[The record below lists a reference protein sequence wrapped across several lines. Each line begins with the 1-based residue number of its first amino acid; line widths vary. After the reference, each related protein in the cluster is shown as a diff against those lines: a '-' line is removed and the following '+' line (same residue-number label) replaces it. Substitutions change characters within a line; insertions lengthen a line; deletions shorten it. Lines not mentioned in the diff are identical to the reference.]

1 MNKIKDNFQKEAT
14 QLITD
19 GDTEDGSDPMY
30 DLKTNLA
37 SRRSLIAVFCT
48 ALFFISA
55 STLNSDK
62 YFEIAKNIEIYTS
75 IYKELNNHYVDDLD
89 PNSLMRTGID
99 AMMNSLDPYTV
110 YYSESQVESY
120 RISTEGRYNGLGA
133 MSQSIDDMVTITEI
147 YKDGPS
153 EKAGL
158 KVGDQIL
165 AVNGRSTSG
174 RSYEDVVQFIR
185 GYPGTDLSLS
195 IKRPFEKKPLA
206 FTLTREEVDIPNVPY
221 YGMVS
226 DEVGYVALST
236 FTRNAGRNVGNA
248 IRELRDDHGMT
259 GLILDLRNNGGGLLA
274 EAINIVGLFVPKGSH
289 VVSTKGKVRD
299 RDQSYRTQRLPIDL
313 DLPLVVLINKSSASA
328 SEIVAGSIQD
338 YDRGI
343 LMGQRSF
350 GKGLVQNHREVGYN
364 SRIKVTTSKY
374 YIPSGRCIQSVE
386 YEDGEPKDIDDGK
399 RAVFETRNGRKVL
412 DGGGVTPDVK
422 LDPESLSEAMTSLIS
437 QNHLFKYVNKYIH
450 QNPEPQSIEAI
461 KFDAFDDFK
470 GYLEENEFDYTTKT
484 EDLIA
489 EFEKHDANGLF
500 STELNSIKERTTK
513 EKSDDLDENRAR
525 IIRLLEIELAKR
537 HYLQEGK
544 TRQNLKSDSEIES
557 AIALLS
563 DIEAYESILE

>member
-1 MNKIKDNFQKEAT
+1 MSNWINAVLSKR
-14 QLITD
+14 
-19 GDTEDGSDPMY
+19 
-30 DLKTNLA
+30 KTLA
-37 SRRSLIAVFCT
+37 ISML
-48 ALFFISA
+48 ALLFISA
-55 STLNSDK
+55 SSIDSNK

-75 IYKELNNHYVDDLD
+75 IYKELNSHYVDDLD

-133 MSQSIDDMVTITEI
+133 MSQSMDDMVTITEI

-158 KVGDQIL
+158 QVGDQIL
-165 AVNGRSTSG
+165 SVNGRSTSG
-174 RSYEDVVQFIR
+174 RSYNDVVQFIR

-195 IKRPFEKKPLA
+195 IKRPFEKNPIQV
-206 FTLTREEVDIPNVPY
+206 TLTREDVDIPNVPY
-221 YGMVS
+221 SGMVS
-226 DEVGYVALST
+226 DNVGYVALST
-236 FTRNAGRNVGNA
+236 FTRDAGRNVGNA
-248 IRELRDDHGMT
+248 IRKLRDDHNMQ

-313 DLPLVVLINKSSASA
+313 DMPLVVLINKNSASA

-338 YDRGI
+338 YDRGV

-386 YEDGEPKDIDDGK
+386 YENGEPKDIDDSK
-399 RAVFETRNGRKVL
+399 RAIFETRNGRKVL

-422 LDPESLSEAMTSLIS
+422 LAPESLSEVLESLID
-437 QNHLFKYVNKYIH
+437 QNLLFKYANRYIH
-450 QNPEPQSIEAI
+450 NNPQAPVIDAISFDEFEDFEQFIEES
-461 KFDAFDDFK
+461 KF
-470 GYLEENEFDYTTKT
+470 EYTTKT
-484 EDLIA
+484 EKLIE
-489 EFEKHDANGLF
+489 EFEDHDMEGSF
-500 STELNSIKERTTK
+500 QEQIQSIKNTTANLK
-513 EKSDDLDENRAR
+513 RDDIENSKDL
-525 IIRLLEIELAKR
+525 IIRLLEIEFAKR
-537 HYLQEGK
+537 YYLQEGK
-544 TRQNLKSDSEIES
+544 TRQNLKSDAEIDA
-557 AIALLS
+557 AIDLLS
-563 DIEAYESILE
+563 DPNAYNVILE